1 MAKIRLDKVNDKKVI
16 SVKAHKD
23 LEDGAFV
30 AIKTVIG
37 EATLERE
44 VYLAQDLVGG
54 VAKGRIAMVAMD
66 VHRYEDLGYRDDRVK
81 EYGMDKRCKQNDIV
95 RAYIL
100 DAGDIIST
108 DNEELVGKEVGT
120 LLKAGAGKL
129 VSGGTDADA
138 VAMIIAKEVWCGAK
152 VAVIQFL

>member
-1 MAKIRLDKVNDKKVI
+1 MAKIRLDKVNDRKVI
-16 SVKAHKD
+16 SVKAHKN
-23 LEDGAFV
+23 LEDGTFV
-30 AIKTVIG
+30 AVKKVLG
-37 EATLERE
+37 EDALGRE
-44 VYLAQDLVGG
+44 VYVAEDLTAG
-54 VAKGRIAMVAMD
+54 VAKGRIAMIAMD
-66 VHRYEDLGYRDDRVK
+66 THRYDEYRDERVGA
-81 EYGMDKRCKQNDIV
+81 EGIDKKALQNDIV

-108 DNEELVGKEVGT
+108 DNAELVAMNVGD

-138 VAMIIAKEVWCGAK
+138 VAMIIAKEVWCGAN

>member
-16 SVKAHKD
+16 SVKVAK
-23 LEDGAFV
+23 ETQDGTFV
-30 AIKTVIG
+30 AVKKVLG
-37 EATLERE
+37 EDALGRE
-44 VYLAQDLVGG
+44 VYVAEDLTAG
-54 VAKGRIAMVAMD
+54 VAKGRIAMIAMD
-66 VHRYEDLGYRDDRVK
+66 THRYDELRDERVGA
-81 EYGMDKRCKQNDIV
+81 EGIDKKALQHDIV

-108 DNEELVGKEVGT
+108 DNAELVAMNVGD

>member
-16 SVKAHKD
+16 SVKVAK
-23 LEDGAFV
+23 ETQDGTFV
-30 AIKTVIG
+30 AVKKVLG
-37 EATLERE
+37 EDALGRE
-44 VYLAQDLVGG
+44 VYVAEDLTAG
-54 VAKGRIAMVAMD
+54 VAKGRIAMIAMD
-66 VHRYEDLGYRDDRVK
+66 THRYDELRDERVGA
-81 EYGMDKRCKQNDIV
+81 EGIDKKALQNDIV

-108 DNEELVGKEVGT
+108 DNAELVAMNVGD

-138 VAMIIAKEVWCGAK
+138 VAMIIAKEIWCGAN

>member
-16 SVKAHKD
+16 SVKVAK
-23 LEDGAFV
+23 ETQDGTFV
-30 AIKTVIG
+30 AVKKVLG
-37 EATLERE
+37 EDALGRE
-44 VYLAQDLVGG
+44 VYVAEDLTAG
-54 VAKGRIAMVAMD
+54 VAKGRIAMIAMD
-66 VHRYEDLGYRDDRVK
+66 THRYDEYRDERVGA
-81 EYGMDKRCKQNDIV
+81 EGIDKKCKKDDIV

-108 DNEELVGKEVGT
+108 DNAELVAMNVGD

-138 VAMIIAKEVWCGAK
+138 VAMIIAKEVWCGAN

>member
-1 MAKIRLDKVNDKKVI
+1 MAKIRLDKVNDRKVI
-16 SVKAHKD
+16 SVKVAK
-23 LEDGAFV
+23 ETQDGTFV
-30 AIKTVIG
+30 AVKKVLG
-37 EATLERE
+37 EDALGRE
-44 VYLAQDLVGG
+44 VYVAEDLTAG
-54 VAKGRIAMVAMD
+54 VAKGRIAMIAMD
-66 VHRYEDLGYRDDRVK
+66 THRYDELRDERVGA
-81 EYGMDKRCKQNDIV
+81 EGIDKKALQNDIV

-108 DNEELVGKEVGT
+108 DNAELVAMNVGD

-138 VAMIIAKEVWCGAK
+138 VAMIIAKEVWCGAN

>member
-16 SVKAHKD
+16 SVKVAK
-23 LEDGAFV
+23 ETQDGTFV
-30 AIKTVIG
+30 AVKKVLG
-37 EATLERE
+37 EDALGRE
-44 VYLAQDLVGG
+44 VYVAEDLTAG
-54 VAKGRIAMVAMD
+54 VAKGRIAMIAMD
-66 VHRYEDLGYRDDRVK
+66 THRYDELRDERVGA
-81 EYGMDKRCKQNDIV
+81 EGIDKKALQNDIV

-108 DNEELVGKEVGT
+108 DNAELVAMNVGD

-138 VAMIIAKEVWCGAK
+138 VAMIIAKEVWCGAN

>member
-16 SVKAHKD
+16 SVKVTK
-23 LEDGAFV
+23 ETQDGTFV
-30 AIKTVIG
+30 AVKKVLG
-37 EATLERE
+37 EDALGRE
-44 VYLAQDLVGG
+44 VYVAEDLTAG
-54 VAKGRIAMVAMD
+54 VAKGRIAMIAMD
-66 VHRYEDLGYRDDRVK
+66 THRYDELRDERVGA
-81 EYGMDKRCKQNDIV
+81 EGIDKKALQNDIV

-108 DNEELVGKEVGT
+108 DNAELVAMNVGD

-138 VAMIIAKEVWCGAK
+138 VAMIIAKEVWCGAN

>member
-1 MAKIRLDKVNDKKVI
+1 MAKIRLDKVNDRKVI
-16 SVKAHKD
+16 SVKAHKN
-23 LEDGAFV
+23 LEDGTFV
-30 AIKTVIG
+30 AIKEVLG
-37 EATLERE
+37 EDALGRE
-44 VYLAQDLVGG
+44 VYLAKDLAGG
-54 VAKGRIAMVAMD
+54 EAKGRVAMIAMD
-66 VHRYEDLGYRDDRVK
+66 THRYDEYRDERVGA
-81 EYGMDKRCKQNDIV
+81 EGIDKKCKQNDVV

-108 DNEELVGKEVGT
+108 DNAELEAMAVGT

-138 VAMIIAKEVWCGAK
+138 VAMIIAKEVWCGTK

>member
-16 SVKAHKD
+16 SVKVAK
-23 LEDGAFV
+23 ETQDGTFV
-30 AIKTVIG
+30 AVKKVLG
-37 EATLERE
+37 EDALGRE
-44 VYLAQDLVGG
+44 VYVAEDLTAG
-54 VAKGRIAMVAMD
+54 VAKGRIAMIAMD
-66 VHRYEDLGYRDDRVK
+66 THRYDEFRDERVGA
-81 EYGMDKRCKQNDIV
+81 EGIDKKCKQDDIV

-108 DNEELVGKEVGT
+108 NDAELEVMEVGA

-129 VSGGTDADA
+129 VAGTDADA
-138 VAMIIAKEVWCGAK
+138 VAMIIAKENWCGAK

>member
-1 MAKIRLDKVNDKKVI
+1 MAKIRLDKVNDRKVI
-16 SVKAHKD
+16 SVKVAK
-23 LEDGAFV
+23 ETQDGTFV
-30 AIKTVIG
+30 AVKKVLG
-37 EATLERE
+37 EDALGRE
-44 VYLAQDLVGG
+44 VYVAEDLTAG
-54 VAKGRIAMVAMD
+54 VAKGRIAMIAMD
-66 VHRYEDLGYRDDRVK
+66 THRYDELRDERVGA
-81 EYGMDKRCKQNDIV
+81 EGIDKKCKKDDIV
-95 RAYIL
+95 RAYVL

-108 DNEELVGKEVGT
+108 DNAELVAMNVGD

>member
-1 MAKIRLDKVNDKKVI
+1 MAKIRLDKVNDRKVI
-16 SVKAHKD
+16 SVKAHKN
-23 LEDGAFV
+23 LEDGTFV
-30 AIKTVIG
+30 AVKKVLG
-37 EATLERE
+37 EDALGRE
-44 VYLAQDLVGG
+44 VYVAEDLIAG
-54 VAKGRIAMVAMD
+54 VAKGRIAMIAMD
-66 VHRYEDLGYRDDRVK
+66 THRYDELRDERVGA
-81 EYGMDKRCKQNDIV
+81 EGIDKKALQNDIV

-108 DNEELVGKEVGT
+108 DNAELVAMNVGD

-138 VAMIIAKEVWCGAK
+138 VAMIIAKEVWCGAN

>member
-16 SVKAHKD
+16 SVKVAK
-23 LEDGAFV
+23 ETQDGTFV
-30 AIKTVIG
+30 AVKKVLG
-37 EATLERE
+37 EDALGRE
-44 VYLAQDLVGG
+44 VYVAEDLTAG
-54 VAKGRIAMVAMD
+54 VAKGRIAMIAMD
-66 VHRYEDLGYRDDRVK
+66 THRYDEYRDERVGA
-81 EYGMDKRCKQNDIV
+81 EGIDKKCKQNDVV

-108 DNEELVGKEVGT
+108 DNAELEAMAVGT

-138 VAMIIAKEVWCGAK
+138 VAMIIAKEVWCGAN

>member
-16 SVKAHKD
+16 SVKAHKA

-54 VAKGRIAMVAMD
+54 VAKGRIAMIAMD
-66 VHRYEDLGYRDDRVK
+66 THRYDEYRDERVGA
-81 EYGMDKRCKQNDIV
+81 EGIDKKCKQNDIV

-108 DNEELVGKEVGT
+108 NNAELVAMNAGD

-129 VSGGTDADA
+129 VKTETDADA
-138 VAMIIAKEVWCGAK
+138 VAMVIAKEKWCGVD

>member
-1 MAKIRLDKVNDKKVI
+1 MAKIRLDKVNDRKVI
-16 SVKAHKD
+16 SVKAHKN
-23 LEDGAFV
+23 LEDGTFV
-30 AIKTVIG
+30 AVKKVLG
-37 EATLERE
+37 EDALGRE
-44 VYLAQDLVGG
+44 VYVAEDLTAG
-54 VAKGRIAMVAMD
+54 VAKGRIAMIAMD
-66 VHRYEDLGYRDDRVK
+66 THRYDELRDERVGA
-81 EYGMDKRCKQNDIV
+81 EGIDKKALQNDIV

-108 DNEELVGKEVGT
+108 DNAELVAMNVGD

-138 VAMIIAKEVWCGAK
+138 VAMIIAKEVWCGAN

>member
-16 SVKAHKD
+16 SVKVAK
-23 LEDGAFV
+23 ETQDGTFV
-30 AIKTVIG
+30 AVKKVLG
-37 EATLERE
+37 EDALGRE
-44 VYLAQDLVGG
+44 VYVAEDLTAG
-54 VAKGRIAMVAMD
+54 VAKGRIAMIAMD
-66 VHRYEDLGYRDDRVK
+66 THRYDEFRDERVGA
-81 EYGMDKRCKQNDIV
+81 EGIDKKCKQDDIV

-108 DNEELVGKEVGT
+108 NDAELEVMEVGA

-138 VAMIIAKEVWCGAK
+138 VAMIIAKENWCGAK

>member
-16 SVKAHKD
+16 SVKVAK
-23 LEDGAFV
+23 ETQDGTFV
-30 AIKTVIG
+30 AVKKVLG
-37 EATLERE
+37 EDALGRE
-44 VYLAQDLVGG
+44 VYVAEDLIAG
-54 VAKGRIAMVAMD
+54 VAKGRIAMIAMD
-66 VHRYEDLGYRDDRVK
+66 THRYDELRDERVGA
-81 EYGMDKRCKQNDIV
+81 EGIDKKALQNDIV

-108 DNEELVGKEVGT
+108 DNAELEALEVGA

-138 VAMIIAKEVWCGAK
+138 VAMIIAKEVWCGAN

>member
-16 SVKAHKD
+16 SVKVAK
-23 LEDGAFV
+23 ETQDGTFV
-30 AIKTVIG
+30 AVKKVLG
-37 EATLERE
+37 EDALGRE
-44 VYLAQDLVGG
+44 VYVAEDLTAG
-54 VAKGRIAMVAMD
+54 VAKGRIAMIAMD
-66 VHRYEDLGYRDDRVK
+66 THRYDELRDERVGA
-81 EYGMDKRCKQNDIV
+81 EGIDKKALQNDIV

-108 DNEELVGKEVGT
+108 DNAELEALEVGA

>member
-16 SVKAHKD
+16 SVKVAK
-23 LEDGAFV
+23 ETQDGTFV
-30 AIKTVIG
+30 AVKKVLG
-37 EATLERE
+37 EDALGRE
-44 VYLAQDLVGG
+44 VYVAEDLTAG
-54 VAKGRIAMVAMD
+54 VAKGRIAMIAMD
-66 VHRYEDLGYRDDRVK
+66 THRYDELRDERVGA
-81 EYGMDKRCKQNDIV
+81 EGIDKKCKQNDVV

-108 DNEELVGKEVGT
+108 DNAELEAMEVGT

>member
-16 SVKAHKD
+16 SVKVAK
-23 LEDGAFV
+23 ETQDGTFV
-30 AIKTVIG
+30 AVKKVLG
-37 EATLERE
+37 EDALGRE
-44 VYLAQDLVGG
+44 VYVADDLTAG
-54 VAKGRIAMVAMD
+54 VAKGRIAMIAMD
-66 VHRYEDLGYRDDRVK
+66 THRYDEYRDERVGA
-81 EYGMDKRCKQNDIV
+81 EGIDKKCKQNDIV

-108 DNEELVGKEVGT
+108 DNAELVAMNVGD

-138 VAMIIAKEVWCGAK
+138 VAMIIAKEVWCGAN

>member
-1 MAKIRLDKVNDKKVI
+1 MAKIRLDKVNDRKVI
-16 SVKAHKD
+16 SVKVAK
-23 LEDGAFV
+23 ETQDGTFV
-30 AIKTVIG
+30 AVKKVLG
-37 EATLERE
+37 EDALGRE
-44 VYLAQDLVGG
+44 VYVAEDLTAG
-54 VAKGRIAMVAMD
+54 VAKGRIAMIAMD
-66 VHRYEDLGYRDDRVK
+66 THRYDELRDERVGA
-81 EYGMDKRCKQNDIV
+81 EGIDKKCKKDDIV
-95 RAYIL
+95 RAYVL

-108 DNEELVGKEVGT
+108 DNAELEAMEVGT

>member
-16 SVKAHKD
+16 SVKVAK
-23 LEDGAFV
+23 ETQDGTFV
-30 AIKTVIG
+30 AVKKVLG
-37 EATLERE
+37 EDALGRE
-44 VYLAQDLVGG
+44 VYVAEDLIAG
-54 VAKGRIAMVAMD
+54 VAKGRIAMIAMD
-66 VHRYEDLGYRDDRVK
+66 THRYDELRDERVGA
-81 EYGMDKRCKQNDIV
+81 EGIDKKALQNDIV

-108 DNEELVGKEVGT
+108 DNAELVAMNVGD

-138 VAMIIAKEVWCGAK
+138 VAMIIAKEVWCGAN

>member
-16 SVKAHKD
+16 SVKVAK
-23 LEDGAFV
+23 ETQDGTFV
-30 AIKTVIG
+30 AVKKVLG
-37 EATLERE
+37 EDALGRE
-44 VYLAQDLVGG
+44 VYVAEDLTAG
-54 VAKGRIAMVAMD
+54 VAKGRIAMIAMD
-66 VHRYEDLGYRDDRVK
+66 THRYDEYRDERVGA
-81 EYGMDKRCKQNDIV
+81 EGIDKKALQNDIV

-108 DNEELVGKEVGT
+108 DNAELVAMNVGD

-138 VAMIIAKEVWCGAK
+138 VAMIIAKEVWCGAN

>member
-16 SVKAHKD
+16 SVKVAK
-23 LEDGAFV
+23 ETQDGTFV
-30 AIKTVIG
+30 AVKKVLG
-37 EATLERE
+37 EDALGRE
-44 VYLAQDLVGG
+44 VYVAEDLTAG
-54 VAKGRIAMVAMD
+54 VAKGRIAMIAMD
-66 VHRYEDLGYRDDRVK
+66 THRYDELRDERVGA
-81 EYGMDKRCKQNDIV
+81 EGIDKKALKDDIV

-108 DNEELVGKEVGT
+108 DNAELEAMEVGA

>member
-1 MAKIRLDKVNDKKVI
+1 MAKIRLDKVNDRKVI
-16 SVKAHKD
+16 SVKAHKN
-23 LEDGAFV
+23 LEDGTFV
-30 AIKTVIG
+30 AVKKVLG
-37 EATLERE
+37 EDALGRE
-44 VYLAQDLVGG
+44 VYVAEDLTAG
-54 VAKGRIAMVAMD
+54 VAKGRIAMIAMD
-66 VHRYEDLGYRDDRVK
+66 THRYDEYRDERVGA
-81 EYGMDKRCKQNDIV
+81 EGIDKKALQNDIV

-108 DNEELVGKEVGT
+108 DNAELEALEVGA

-138 VAMIIAKEVWCGAK
+138 VAMIIAKEVWCGAN

>member
-16 SVKAHKD
+16 SVKVAK
-23 LEDGAFV
+23 ETQDGTFV
-30 AIKTVIG
+30 AVKKVLG
-37 EATLERE
+37 EDALGRE
-44 VYLAQDLVGG
+44 VYVAEDLTAG
-54 VAKGRIAMVAMD
+54 VAKGRIAMIAMD
-66 VHRYEDLGYRDDRVK
+66 THRYDELRDERVGA
-81 EYGMDKRCKQNDIV
+81 EGIDKKALQNDIV

-108 DNEELVGKEVGT
+108 DNAELVAMNVGD

>member
-16 SVKAHKD
+16 SVKVAK
-23 LEDGAFV
+23 ETQDGTFV
-30 AIKTVIG
+30 AVKKVLG
-37 EATLERE
+37 EDALGRE
-44 VYLAQDLVGG
+44 VYLAEDLTAG
-54 VAKGRIAMVAMD
+54 VAKGRIAMIAMD
-66 VHRYEDLGYRDDRVK
+66 THRYDELRDERVGA
-81 EYGMDKRCKQNDIV
+81 EGIDKKALQNDIV

-108 DNEELVGKEVGT
+108 DNTELVAMNVGD

-129 VSGGTDADA
+129 VSGGTDDDA

>member
-1 MAKIRLDKVNDKKVI
+1 MAKIRLDKVNDRKVI
-16 SVKAHKD
+16 SVKVAK
-23 LEDGAFV
+23 ETQDGTFV
-30 AIKTVIG
+30 AVKKVLG
-37 EATLERE
+37 EDALGRE
-44 VYLAQDLVGG
+44 VYVAEDLIAG
-54 VAKGRIAMVAMD
+54 VAKGRIAMIAMD
-66 VHRYEDLGYRDDRVK
+66 THRYDELRDERVGA
-81 EYGMDKRCKQNDIV
+81 EGIDKKALQNDIV

-108 DNEELVGKEVGT
+108 DNAELEALEVGA

-138 VAMIIAKEVWCGAK
+138 VAMIIAKEVWCGAN

>member
-1 MAKIRLDKVNDKKVI
+1 MAKIRLDKVNDRKVI
-16 SVKAHKD
+16 SVKVAK
-23 LEDGAFV
+23 ETQDGTFV
-30 AIKTVIG
+30 AVKKVLG
-37 EATLERE
+37 EDALGRE
-44 VYLAQDLVGG
+44 VYVAEDLTAG
-54 VAKGRIAMVAMD
+54 VAKGRIAMIAMD
-66 VHRYEDLGYRDDRVK
+66 THRYDELRDERVGA
-81 EYGMDKRCKQNDIV
+81 EGIDKKALQNDIV

-108 DNEELVGKEVGT
+108 DNTELEAMAVGT